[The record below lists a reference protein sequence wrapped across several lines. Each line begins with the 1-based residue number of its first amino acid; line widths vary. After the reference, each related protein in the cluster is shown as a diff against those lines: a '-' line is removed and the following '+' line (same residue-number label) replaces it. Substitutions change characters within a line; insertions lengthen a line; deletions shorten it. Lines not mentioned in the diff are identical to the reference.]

1 MRALMESVEQFA
13 PINSLILQDLEY
25 FDSIFLKDLTYAT
38 KVILLKPD
46 KKIPLWWRALTAY
59 YKNRLDVKLFF

>member
-1 MRALMESVEQFA
+1 V
-13 PINSLILQDLEY
+13 LQDLEY

-46 KKIPLWWRALTAY
+46 RKVPIMWKALTAH
-59 YKNRLDVKLFF
+59 YKNRLDVEEWDINMF